1 MIMKKENLKNH
12 LKDLNSDMGLIL
24 RNNSLKK
31 TDTPHYFE
39 VRDLDGNRYV
49 QCGIEQDAKSLCE
62 MHSGFTYEKIYL
74 PHTPKTVNVPHVR
87 LEDDLQLPA
96 QQILPQ
102 SELEPF
108 IV

>member
-1 MIMKKENLKNH
+1 MNYYSVFDKNGR
-12 LKDLNSDMGLIL
+12 KIADCGNIRDAI
-24 RNNSLKK
+24 SLVEMDPTRTYRQVK
-31 TDTPHYFE
+31 
-39 VRDLDGNRYV
+39 YV
-49 QCGIEQDAKSLCE
+49 NPQ
-62 MHSGFTYEKIYL
+62 
-74 PHTPKTVNVPHVR
+74 TVNVPHIR